1 MHILEPGH
9 ELRINKIKDHIKV
22 ILVSGQAEVFGRELP
37 LTEPTF
43 FNHGEE
49 IAIFCWKQSEIKI
62 SGDHDSYSSEQ
73 TPMNYYININ
83 FALQ

>member
-1 MHILEPGH
+1 MVDSNKIIAPTEIAMPSPLTVHILEPGH
-9 ELRINKIKDHIKV
+9 ELRVNKIKDHIKV

-49 IAIFCWKQSEIKI
+49 IAIFCWK
-62 SGDHDSYSSEQ
+62 
-73 TPMNYYININ
+73 
-83 FALQ
+83 

>member
-1 MHILEPGH
+1 VQTLEPGY
-9 ELRINKIKDHIKV
+9 ELRINRIKDHIKV

-62 SGDHDSYSSEQ
+62 SGEHESY
-73 TPMNYYININ
+73 
-83 FALQ
+83 